1 MIWSYVYHTAIY
13 ITPTYP
19 LVTTSSGERAVC
31 DEYLP
36 HNQKAR
42 EEVVRSGYVRVMYMQ
57 YGTYDYIHESIKK

>member
-1 MIWSYVYHTAIY
+1 
-13 ITPTYP
+13 
-19 LVTTSSGERAVC
+19 VTTSSGERAVC